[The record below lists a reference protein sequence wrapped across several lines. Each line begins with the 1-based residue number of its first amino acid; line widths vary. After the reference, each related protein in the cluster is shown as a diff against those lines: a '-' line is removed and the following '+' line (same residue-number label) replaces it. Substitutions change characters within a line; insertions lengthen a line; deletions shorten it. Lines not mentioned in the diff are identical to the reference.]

1 MSYLF
6 GIFAANQCFNA
17 MKKTYYFALTVCLIG
32 MMTWGCEED
41 NTDNPETKPL
51 HFEKKSYE
59 VMLDFSYNISVEN
72 GSGNYELTV
81 GDTAIISAS
90 YTDNSDSFVG
100 VIPVRGKAKGTT
112 SLIVKD
118 KETLIADTLQIKV
131 VDQYAACYIVI
142 SQHPA
147 LAQSRYLFLVDNE
160 ARDFYVFADDADELP
175 AAPTPLL
182 LGKGTYRYSTEEG
195 TGEVPVIP
203 YLHLTYAEDS
213 EGDFAKEGT
222 PVEHTFSMVDTGM
235 GTLYYLA
242 KLTGFPIED
251 LPLQISAGT
260 KDNIQQFFL
269 RLTDL
274 ETGIVVESRIDT
286 RMNTM
291 PEGFLD

>member
-1 MSYLF
+1 M
-6 GIFAANQCFNA
+6 
-17 MKKTYYFALTVCLIG
+17 VCLIG
-32 MMTWGCEED
+32 MTAGSCDED
-41 NTDNPETKPL
+41 NSNNPEAKPL

-59 VMLDFSYNISVEN
+59 VMLDYSYNINVEN
-72 GSGNYELTV
+72 GSDNLELTV
-81 GDTAIISAS
+81 GDTAIVSAS
-90 YTDNSDSFVG
+90 YEGDYYGLVG

-131 VDQYAACYIVI
+131 VDRYAACYIVI

-213 EGDFAKEGT
+213 EGDFAKEGM
-222 PVEHTFSMVDTGM
+222 PVEHTFSMVDTDM
-235 GTLYYLA
+235 GTLYYLT

-251 LPLQISAGT
+251 LPLQVSAVT
-260 KDNIQQFFL
+260 KDVQKYFPLQ
-269 RLTDL
+269 LTDL
-274 ETGIVVESRIDT
+274 KTGIVVESLIDT

>member
-1 MSYLF
+1 MSYPF
-6 GIFAANQCFNA
+6 AIFAANQCFNA
-17 MKKTYYFALTVCLIG
+17 MKRTYYFALTVCLIG
-32 MMTWGCEED
+32 MMAWGCEED
-41 NTDNPETKPL
+41 NTDNPATKPL

-59 VMLDFSYNISVEN
+59 VMLDHSYNINVEN

-81 GDTAIISAS
+81 GDTAIVSAS

-100 VIPVRGKAKGTT
+100 IIPVRGKAKGTT

-131 VDQYAACYIVI
+131 VDRYAACYIVI

-175 AAPTPLL
+175 AAPTALL
-182 LGKGTYRYSTEEG
+182 IGKGTYRYSTEEG

-213 EGDFAKEGT
+213 EGDFAEEGV
-222 PVEHTFSMVDTGM
+222 PVEHTFSMVDTDM

-242 KLTGFPIED
+242 KLTSFPIED
-251 LPLQISAGT
+251 LPLKISAGT
-260 KDNIQQFFL
+260 KDVQKYFPLQ
-269 RLTDL
+269 LTDL
-274 ETGIVVESRIDT
+274 KTGIIIESLIDT
-286 RMNTM
+286 RTNTM

>member
-1 MSYLF
+1 MSYPF
-6 GIFAANQCFNA
+6 AIFAANQCFNA
-17 MKKTYYFALTVCLIG
+17 MKKTYYFALTVCLAG
-32 MMTWGCEED
+32 MMAWGCEED
-41 NTDNPETKPL
+41 NTDNPATKPL

-59 VMLDFSYNISVEN
+59 VMLDHSYNINVEN

-81 GDTAIISAS
+81 GDTAMISAS
-90 YTDNSDSFVG
+90 YEGDYLGLIG

-118 KETLIADTLQIKV
+118 KETLIADRLQIKV
-131 VDQYAACYIVI
+131 VDHYAACSITS

-175 AAPTPLL
+175 AAPTALL
-182 LGKGTYRYSTEEG
+182 IGKGTYRYSTEEG

-213 EGDFAKEGT
+213 EGDFAEEGV
-222 PVEHTFSMVDTGM
+222 PVEHTFSMVNTEM

-251 LPLQISAGT
+251 LPLQITAGT
-260 KDNIQQFFL
+260 KDYIQQFFL

-274 ETGIVVESRIDT
+274 ETGITVESLIDT
-286 RMNTM
+286 RLNTM

>member
-1 MSYLF
+1 
-6 GIFAANQCFNA
+6 

-32 MMTWGCEED
+32 MTAGSCDED
-41 NTDNPETKPL
+41 NSNNPEAKPL

-59 VMLDFSYNISVEN
+59 VMLDYSTNINVVN

-81 GDTAIISAS
+81 GDTAMISAS
-90 YTDNSDSFVG
+90 YEGDYLGLIG

-131 VDQYAACYIVI
+131 VDRYAACYIVI

-147 LAQSRYLFLVDNE
+147 LAQSRYLFLVKNE

-175 AAPTPLL
+175 AAPTALL
-182 LGKGTYRYSTEEG
+182 IGKGTYRYSTEEG

-213 EGDFAKEGT
+213 EGDFAEEGT
-222 PVEHTFSMVDTGM
+222 PMEHTFSMVNTGM
-235 GTLYYLA
+235 GTLYCLA

-251 LPLQISAGT
+251 LPLQITAGT
-260 KDNIQQFFL
+260 KDVQEYFPLQ
-269 RLTDL
+269 LTDL
-274 ETGIVVESRIDT
+274 ETGIIIESLIDT

>member
-1 MSYLF
+1 MPYSF
-6 GIFAANQCFNA
+6 AIFAANQCFNA
-17 MKKTYYFALTVCLIG
+17 MKKIYYFALTVCLAG
-32 MMTWGCEED
+32 MMAWSCEED

-59 VMLDFSYNISVEN
+59 VMLDHSYNINVEN

-81 GDTAIISAS
+81 GDTAIVSAS
-90 YTDNSDSFVG
+90 YEGDYLGLIG

-131 VDQYAACYIVI
+131 VDRYAACYIVI

-175 AAPTPLL
+175 AAPTALL
-182 LGKGTYRYSTEEG
+182 IGKGTYRYSTEES

-213 EGDFAKEGT
+213 EGDFAEEGV
-222 PVEHTFSMVDTGM
+222 PVEHTFSMVNTDM

-242 KLTGFPIED
+242 KLTSFPIED

-274 ETGIVVESRIDT
+274 ETGITIESLIDT

>member
-1 MSYLF
+1 MLFPF

-32 MMTWGCEED
+32 MMAWGCEED
-41 NTDNPETKPL
+41 NTDNPATKPL

-59 VMLDFSYNISVEN
+59 VMLDHSYNISVVN

-81 GDTAIISAS
+81 GDTAMISAS
-90 YTDNSDSFVG
+90 YEGDYLGLIG
-100 VIPVRGKAKGTT
+100 VIPVRGKAKGMT

-131 VDQYAACYIVI
+131 VERYAACYIVI

-222 PVEHTFSMVDTGM
+222 PVEHTFSIVDTDM
-235 GTLYYLA
+235 GTLYYLT

-251 LPLQISAGT
+251 LPLQITAGT
-260 KDNIQQFFL
+260 KDVQKYFPLQ
-269 RLTDL
+269 LTDL
-274 ETGIVVESRIDT
+274 ETGIVVESLIDT